1 MQRWIKPALLTL
13 VAGAL
18 LSGCHF
24 VTLPDPNAEL
34 PQRPPE
40 VAVMQRNVADAH
52 RMLDRRVQRGQLTPE
67 EKERRIIEL
76 CRQFA
81 EVIDPKR
88 VKPGEEWMAA
98 DILRQA
104 GDLKGAQAMLEQGLK
119 APVNLDRKTNDT
131 LQLARVLVMQG
142 KVKEGIALAR
152 TTFDVPPREKGPIL
166 MAVLYEIV
174 PAGRGKGQDR
184 ELAKLTEDA
193 IDQHLQVLV
202 DPNLDNGKAFLAAM
216 PRHMEAAWET
226 VIRLYRDADDEAG
239 MRRAILARQRQDRTV
254 TTY

>member
-1 MQRWIKPALLTL
+1 MQRWVKPVLLTL
-13 VAGAL
+13 VAGSL
-18 LSGCHF
+18 LAGCRF
-24 VTLPDPNAEL
+24 VTLPDPNADL
-34 PQRPPE
+34 PKRPPE
-40 VAVMQRNVADAH
+40 VGVMQRNVADAH
-52 RMLDRRVQRGQLTPE
+52 RMLDRRVQRGQMTSE
-67 EKERRIIEL
+67 EKERRIVEL

-81 EVIDPKR
+81 EVIDAKR
-88 VKPGEEWMAA
+88 VKPGQEWMAA

-104 GDLKGAQAMLEQGLK
+104 GDLKGAEAMLKQGLEK
-119 APVNLDRKTNDT
+119 PVNLDRQTNDT
-131 LQLARVLVMQG
+131 LQLARVLLMQG
-142 KVKEGIALAR
+142 KIKEGIALAR
-152 TTFDVPPREKGPIL
+152 TTFEVPPREKGPIL

-193 IDQHLQVLV
+193 IEQHLQVLV

-216 PRHMEAAWET
+216 PRHIETAWDM